1 MKKDKIIFVCI
12 ILFAFLCFSFYQYK
26 KSKSYDVLYVKSPF
40 EIVVDLNKNGIEDEN
55 EVIKILDGYD
65 YIHRDNL
72 RPEYNISELDMI
84 ALSYY
89 TERFVN
95 DYLKDK
101 TVTLKD
107 GCIYVG
113 TTNFN
118 EKFLSSGYIFK
129 DYKPVNEQALK
140 KSIEYFQKTP
150 LVLYNAKSNKY
161 HKLNCKYGL
170 MAHNYVCVPK
180 SQLPKGAK
188 GCKFCYPPKISI
200 PSGIN
205 TSVKPVPFSIT
216 NGSLK
221 ILVTDYTTKM
231 KPDRNGNTE
240 VCDELVKQMNNAK
253 TSIDIAIYGY
263 DKVPRI
269 ERAIKNAIARGV
281 RVRLVYDIDARN
293 SNIYADTM
301 YFVNLIKNATNDKA
315 LFSSECANVY
325 TNYIMHDKFYIFDD
339 SVVITGSA
347 NLSYTDMSGFNSNNV
362 VVLNSKE
369 IARIYKQEFEQMYN
383 AKFHYLKRPVP
394 DKENLVIG
402 NSVVSVYFSPTDS
415 IIEKVIVPRIDR
427 AKKTICIPAFLITD
441 KRFSQA
447 LINAKDRGVDI
458 KIILDA
464 TNARSQYSKHRLL
477 RQHGILVKTETFAG
491 KLHSKTIII
500 DNQCSIIGSMNF
512 SKSGEK
518 RNDENVLVINNSK
531 LAIFNRVFFEYLWHK
546 IDNYWLTHD
555 ANSEGLD
562 SPGSCSDGI
571 DNDYDGKIDME
582 DEGCRIYRGKYV
594 R

>member
-1 MKKDKIIFVCI
+1 MKKNKIIFVCI
-12 ILFAFLCFSFYQYK
+12 ILFSFLCFCVYQYK

-55 EVIKILDGYD
+55 EVIRLLDGYD

-72 RPEYNISELDMI
+72 SPRYNIAELDLI
-84 ALSYY
+84 ALSYF
-89 TERFVN
+89 TEQFVN
-95 DYLKDK
+95 DCLKDK

-107 GCIYVG
+107 GCLFVG
-113 TTNFN
+113 TMNFN
-118 EKFLSSGYIFK
+118 EKLLSSGYVFK
-129 DYKPVNEQALK
+129 DYRPVNEAALK
-140 KSIEYFQKTP
+140 KTLAYIHKTP

-180 SQLPKGAK
+180 TQLPKGAK
-188 GCKFCYPPKISI
+188 GCKFCYPEKISV
-200 PSGIN
+200 PTVN
-205 TSVKPVPFSIT
+205 TSVKPVPLSVI
-216 NGSLK
+216 NGDLK

-231 KPDRNGNTE
+231 KPDRKGNTE
-240 VCDELVKQMNNAK
+240 ICDELVKQMNNAK
-253 TSIDIAIYGY
+253 SSIDIAIYGY

-269 ERAIKNAIARGV
+269 ETAIKNAIARGV
-281 RVRLVYDIDARN
+281 KVRLVYDIDARN

-301 YFVNLIKNATNDKA
+301 YFVNLIKNATNDRA
-315 LFSSECANVY
+315 IFTSECANVY

-383 AKFHYLKRPVP
+383 AKFHYLKQPVP
-394 DKENLVIG
+394 DKENLVIS

-415 IIEKVIVPRIDR
+415 IIEKVIVPRIDN
-427 AKKTICIPAFLITD
+427 AKKNICIPAFLITD
-441 KRFSQA
+441 KRFAQS
-447 LINAKDRGVDI
+447 LINAKNRGVDI

-464 TNARSQYSKHRLL
+464 TNAKSQYSKHRLL

-531 LAIFNRVFFEYLWHK
+531 LAIFNRIFFEYLWRK

-582 DEGCRIYRGKYV
+582 DEGCHIYRGRYV